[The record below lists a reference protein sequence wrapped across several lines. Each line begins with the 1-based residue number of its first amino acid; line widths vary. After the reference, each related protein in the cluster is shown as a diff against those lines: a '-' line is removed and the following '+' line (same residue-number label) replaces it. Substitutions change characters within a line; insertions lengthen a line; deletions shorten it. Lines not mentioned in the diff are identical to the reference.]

1 MSDPAQQQLTKI
13 VKESAKVSSSYM
25 GKSGGGGG
33 PGRISTRR
41 VCVCRPVRPFCSS
54 LNNLLASLFSLC
66 VDYAK
71 STCWISTAMKGI
83 SLIRYICNAAQIM

>member
-25 GKSGGGGG
+25 GKSGGGGAG

-41 VCVCRPVRPFCSS
+41 VCVCHSGR
-54 LNNLLASLFSLC
+54 L
-66 VDYAK
+66 
-71 STCWISTAMKGI
+71 
-83 SLIRYICNAAQIM
+83 